1 MLCNDLAHEDAVER
15 IVRRLHNSIRKATR
29 CADAEEPLAGIGTT
43 LGQPT
48 QNAPRVLATAHAS
61 VRAVHRNAVAVVA

>member
-1 MLCNDLAHEDAVER
+1 M
-15 IVRRLHNSIRKATR
+15 R
-29 CADAEEPLAGIGTT
+29 CADGEEPLAGIGTT

-61 VRAVHRNAVAVVA
+61 VRAIRREAVAAVVT